1 MLEDEIIIKKI
12 QSKKGLDFTIEK
24 PKNDEI
30 AKKKK
35 KQLKKPSKTIVIKI
49 KGTKYDRW

>member
-35 KQLKKPSKTIVIKI
+35 QLKKPSKTIVIKI
-49 KGTKYDRW
+49 KGTKSDR